1 MAERLSALANL
12 RPAGAGSGARAVLT
26 ESRPATIAQIAAWPE
41 ADTRVQAAIAA
52 QLGVLV
58 PRVGQGVV
66 ERGFTVIA
74 TAPGRFLVAGNADD
88 LLRRIET
95 AIPPNDGAV
104 TDLSHGRAILRL
116 ECEAAEALLQRCV
129 AIDLDPA
136 AFPPGRAVQSMIHHI
151 DVVVHRLG
159 PATFEVWA
167 LRSFVEAL
175 AEWLLEAG
183 EDFGATYRAAR

>member
-1 MAERLSALANL
+1 MAERVSALATL
-12 RPAGAGSGARAVLT
+12 RAAGAGGGRAVLT
-26 ESRPATIAQIAAWPE
+26 ESRPARIAQIAAWPE

-58 PRVGQGVV
+58 PRAGQGVV

-88 LLRRIET
+88 LLRRMET
-95 AIPPNDGAV
+95 AIPPGDGAV

-116 ECEAAEALLQRCV
+116 EGESAEALLQRCV
-129 AIDLDPA
+129 AIDLELA
-136 AFPPGRAVQSMIHHI
+136 AFPPGRAAQSMIHHI
-151 DVVVHRLG
+151 DVVIHRIA
-159 PATFEVWA
+159 PPTFEVWA

-175 AEWLLEAG
+175 AEWLLEGG
-183 EDFGATYRAAR
+183 EYLGAAYRAAR

>member
-1 MAERLSALANL
+1 MAERVSALATL
-12 RPAGAGSGARAVLT
+12 RAAGAGGARAVLT

-58 PRVGQGVV
+58 PRAGQGVV

-74 TAPGRFLVAGNADD
+74 TARGRFLVAGNADD
-88 LLRRIET
+88 LLRRMET
-95 AIPPNDGAV
+95 AIPPGDGAV

-116 ECEAAEALLQRCV
+116 EGESAEALLQRCV
-129 AIDLDPA
+129 AIDLEAA
-136 AFPPGRAVQSMIHHI
+136 AFPPGRAAQSMIHHI
-151 DVVVHRLG
+151 DVVIHRIA

-167 LRSFVEAL
+167 LRSFIEAL

-183 EDFGATYRAAR
+183 EDLGAAYRPAR